1 MNITM
6 DSNITE
12 FIRQEHDKKKEEIER
27 FVFNC
32 ILNLKKK
39 FNNKNNLFN
48 FSEPLESF
56 EIEIKSFQLCAID
69 NLNEMKKIKKMIPI
83 WVIISI
89 FSGIFLTSFFFLIK
103 FNLFNIKNLFNDL
116 KGKILRKI
124 RHRDSVVELI

>member
-1 MNITM
+1 M